1 MKHLC
6 VGAQGVLPKK
16 SGLGEEGTGVR
27 LVPPGTAAG
36 RATHLGPRGSLIT
49 SVSFRPNGA
58 SLALQR
64 EDTPDGPLLTQWPP
78 APHPTLA
85 GCSIQVLVAVFP
97 ASGAGVA
104 PGFLNQQC
112 LLSPVADPPP
122 RSRAPCIHPPCSV
135 PDCGAT
141 RCVVLTQAQLPAPS
155 LPCCVTWS
163 LPL

>member
-1 MKHLC
+1 MPPWEVWKLGRGLWAELSSSGGRVC
-6 VGAQGVLPKK
+6 VGGRVRTDPQPRAAGSRDGRGWLR
-16 SGLGEEGTGVR
+16 EGTQRAAPRSGPLR
-27 LVPPGTAAG
+27 LTV
-36 RATHLGPRGSLIT
+36 RGS
-49 SVSFRPNGA
+49 A
-58 SLALQR
+58 SL
-64 EDTPDGPLLTQWPP
+64 GGG
-78 APHPTLA
+78 TLA

-122 RSRAPCIHPPCSV
+122 RSRAPCIHPPCSL